1 MNKHTKIVR
10 VAIILSSLT
19 LLIVTL
25 GRPVFRG
32 VAVEDVVLDSRG
44 MDVSGLVASD
54 IAPGPRGESAPD
66 LGFGDEQPVAPNA
79 GSDGGIG

>member
-25 GRPVFRG
+25 GRPVLWG
-32 VAVEDVVLDSRG
+32 AAVEDGVLDSLC
-44 MDVSGLVASD
+44 MDAPGLVASD
-54 IAPGPRGESAPD
+54 IAPGPRGEDTPDSGDGDAPPPFE
-66 LGFGDEQPVAPNA
+66 LRA
-79 GSDGGIG
+79 